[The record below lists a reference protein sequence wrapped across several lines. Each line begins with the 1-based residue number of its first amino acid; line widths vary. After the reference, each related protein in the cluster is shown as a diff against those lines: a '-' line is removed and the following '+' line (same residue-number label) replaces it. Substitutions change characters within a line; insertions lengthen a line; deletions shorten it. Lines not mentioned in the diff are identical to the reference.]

1 MRGVDSEVW
10 RNLKGS
16 GDWGRFD
23 FAGNKILE
31 DMKKI
36 NNPIQIKVEE
46 DKTYYWC
53 SCRKKY

>member
-23 FAGNKILE
+23 FAGNRLLE
-31 DMKKI
+31 DM
-36 NNPIQIKVEE
+36 
-46 DKTYYWC
+46 
-53 SCRKKY
+53 